1 MKKILLSTLLLSF
14 LSMSLYADLFRIEG
28 AIGSWSADPSGNMSY
43 ENSVTFDLQET
54 LSYDSENITYAWILF
69 KHPLPIVP
77 NVRLE
82 YSDLSYFGKSKK
94 GFSWEGNIMGVGAS
108 TALDL
113 KQYDAILYYN
123 ILDNTLWATVDVG
136 LDAKFIKSS
145 FDISDPSDG
154 YSFSGSDSIVL
165 PMLYGRV
172 RAEIPMTG
180 LGLEADIKWIGYGI
194 ADAYDIRIKADYTFD
209 AFIVEPT
216 VEIGYRTLVIDV
228 ESEDY
233 DIDAN
238 MDADFSGLYLG
249 VGFRY

>member
-1 MKKILLSTLLLSF
+1 MKKILLLSVVLSLLS
-14 LSMSLYADLFRIEG
+14 LSLHADLFRVEG
-28 AIGSWSADPSGNMSY
+28 AIGSWNANPSGNMSY
-43 ENSVTFDLQET
+43 ENSVKFDLQET
-54 LSYDSENITYAWILF
+54 LSYDSENITYAWILL

-82 YSDLSYFGKSKK
+82 YSDLSYSAKSKK
-94 GFSWEGNIMGVGAS
+94 GFSWEGNTIGVGAS

-123 ILDNTLWATVDVG
+123 ILDNTLWATVDIG
-136 LDAKFIKSS
+136 LDAKFIKGS

-154 YSFSGSDSIVL
+154 YSYSDSDSIVL

-172 RAEIPMTG
+172 RAEVPMTG

-209 AFIVEPT
+209 AFVLEPT
-216 VEIGYRTLVIDV
+216 LEVGYRTLVIDV
-228 ESEDY
+228 ESDDY
-233 DIDAN
+233 DIDA
-238 MDADFSGLYLG
+238 DFSGVYFG